1 MAIARNYYKELPDAF
16 VATANIS
23 GFAFN
28 SNSGVDRYYSI
39 PELEGDTFTVWH
51 PIYFHTSKADS
62 AYPEDNAPYGFAT
75 NPDDRLD
82 IYQERLEPVL
92 KVVES
97 PNIDE
102 DKVSP
107 SLVQAVAAIINRTTS
122 QFAFLDIDGNMTTA
136 YTTSNA
142 PSAVELMENGK
153 SGIVPAQIPGN
164 VLEFNYEIPEGWT
177 LVGFDVRVSMSRDV
191 LGPTATRAILAGFWL
206 YGTSAYEYDI
216 EKDKPYKLSIF
227 DVDNPFG

>member
-1 MAIARNYYKELPDAF
+1 MAISRTYYKELPDAF
-16 VATANIS
+16 VAAGNINS
-23 GFAFN
+23 FTFN
-28 SNSGVDRYYSI
+28 SSSGSDEYYSI
-39 PELEGDTFTVWH
+39 PHLDGVTYTTWH
-51 PIYFHTSKADS
+51 PIYFHTNNADMV
-62 AYPEDNAPYGFAT
+62 YPEDNAPYGFIT
-75 NPDDRLD
+75 NYDNRLD

-97 PNIDE
+97 PNIDG

-122 QFAFLDIDGNMTTA
+122 QFAYLDIDGNMTVA
-136 YTTSNA
+136 HTTSNT
-142 PSAVELMENGK
+142 PSPSGLMENGG

-164 VLEFNYEIPEGWT
+164 VLEFNYVIPEGWT
-177 LVGFDVRVSMSRDV
+177 LVGFDVRVSASRDA
-191 LGPTATRAILAGFWL
+191 LGPTPTRAILAGFWL
-206 YGTSAYEYDI
+206 YGTSAYKYDI